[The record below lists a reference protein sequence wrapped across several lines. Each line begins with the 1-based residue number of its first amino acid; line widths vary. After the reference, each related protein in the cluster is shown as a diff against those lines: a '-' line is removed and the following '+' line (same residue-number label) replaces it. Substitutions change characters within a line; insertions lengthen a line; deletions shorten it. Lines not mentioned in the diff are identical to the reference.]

1 MGQNPELRTLF
12 YRLAWL
18 SQACV
23 VPVFVFDGLAR
34 PAMKRGHL
42 VRKLRHWMTPFFQN
56 MITAFG
62 FYFYEV
68 SCCQLVLYDRPLKN
82 TQAPGEAEA
91 ELAYLNYIGL
101 IDAIVTD
108 DNDAFVFGAKRVIR
122 NR

>member
-1 MGQNPELRTLF
+1 M
-12 YRLAWL
+12 
-18 SQACV
+18 
-23 VPVFVFDGLAR
+23 PVFVFDGLAR